1 MAFCLYRSLY
11 VDELVSDLL
20 GVEMSIATDIGLALG
35 STESIVES
43 FYSVMRSQSMEGGQ
57 GNSTLTLRYI

>member
-1 MAFCLYRSLY
+1 M
-11 VDELVSDLL
+11 DELVSDLL